1 MYTVCPG
8 CTRQFQIYAEHLSAA
23 AGQVRCG
30 FCHEQFN
37 ATERLYDKPLS
48 NEEALDKQ
56 PVVESVE
63 EEEPQ
68 FDIPE
73 KIKPS
78 LDVPEEKESV
88 VVTSNESGNVLEN
101 AQETVQENTEEKVQG
116 LETAIN
122 EIGIDSSVEETKNTS
137 KQEPQEAQESIQQSN
152 IDASEEITVR
162 KKVEI
167 QDEVKQESSQPV
179 DEAEDK
185 AVSEEQFNFAEV
197 EESLL
202 LDESPKVKSRWSWL
216 VSFFWTVATLAA
228 LIIIVA
234 QLAWFNRDRLLLEYP
249 ELLPYA
255 KQVCAELDCQ
265 LIREKDVSKI
275 KLVNRDVR
283 LHPTYQ
289 DTLLVN
295 AAMKNELSIRQPY
308 PKVQLTLFDTSG
320 SLLGYREFVPE
331 DYLDNSIEIDKGMPT
346 DSPVYFVLEVSGPTA
361 GAVSFEFRFL

>member
-1 MYTVCPG
+1 MYTLCPG

-37 ATERLYDKPLS
+37 AMERLYDKPLP
-48 NEEALDKQ
+48 NEKALDEQ
-56 PVVESVE
+56 FIIESE
-63 EEEPQ
+63 GEEEPQ

-73 KIKPS
+73 TIKPQPAIS
-78 LDVPEEKESV
+78 EDIENVI
-88 VVTSNESGNVLEN
+88 VTINES
-101 AQETVQENTEEKVQG
+101 EKVQG

-122 EIGIDSSVEETKNTS
+122 EIGIQSPVEEAES
-137 KQEPQEAQESIQQSN
+137 RIKQELEKPQESIQQSN
-152 IDASEEITVR
+152 IDLSEDIIVR
-162 KKVEI
+162 KEIEI
-167 QDEVKQESSQPV
+167 QDEAREEPTKTV
-179 DEAEDK
+179 AEVAEPKDK
-185 AVSEEQFNFAEV
+185 VVSEEQYNFPEEEV
-197 EESLL
+197 FL
-202 LDESPKVKSRWSWL
+202 LDESPEVKSRWSWVL
-216 VSFFWTVATLAA
+216 AFFWTTATLVA
-228 LIIIVA
+228 LIVIA
-234 QLAWFNRDRLLLEYP
+234 GQLAWFNRDRLLLEYP

-255 KQVCAELDCQ
+255 KQICVEFDCQ

-320 SLLGYREFVPE
+320 SLLGYREFVPK
-331 DYLDNSIEIDKGMPT
+331 DYLDDSIEIEKGMPT
-346 DSPVYFVLEVSGPTA
+346 GSPVYFVLEVSGATA

>member
-37 ATERLYDKPLS
+37 AMDRLYDEPLS
-48 NEEALDKQ
+48 NEKILNEQLALQENK
-56 PVVESVE
+56 

-68 FDIPE
+68 FEIPE
-73 KIKPS
+73 VINPE
-78 LDVPEEKESV
+78 LVVPEEDVFVSN
-88 VVTSNESGNVLEN
+88 NES
-101 AQETVQENTEEKVQG
+101 ETVEG
-116 LETAIN
+116 LQTAIN
-122 EIGIDSSVEETKNTS
+122 EIGIRPSVDEIKKREDHLSQNSIAGQEEVLDQSEAITIQKEFD
-137 KQEPQEAQESIQQSN
+137 KQENLTEQNESEYVETEISNKEHFKFTEA
-152 IDASEEITVR
+152 DKDFLLEEP
-162 KKVEI
+162 
-167 QDEVKQESSQPV
+167 VK
-179 DEAEDK
+179 
-185 AVSEEQFNFAEV
+185 
-197 EESLL
+197 
-202 LDESPKVKSRWSWL
+202 KSRWSWIVPL
-216 VSFFWTVATLAA
+216 FWTSATLAA
-228 LIIIVA
+228 LVVILG
-234 QLAWFNRDRLLLEYP
+234 QLAWFNRDRVLLEYP
-249 ELLPYA
+249 ELIPYA
-255 KQVCAELDCQ
+255 KKLCDEFDCQ

-320 SLLGYREFVPE
+320 SLLGYREFMPT
-331 DYLDNSIEIDKGMPT
+331 DYLDSSIEIDKGMPVE
-346 DSPVYFVLEVSGPTA
+346 SPVYFVLEVSGPTA

>member
-37 ATERLYDKPLS
+37 AMERLYDEPLS
-48 NEEALDKQ
+48 NEKILNEQLTL
-56 PVVESVE
+56 ESVK

-73 KIKPS
+73 TIEPELVVS
-78 LDVPEEKESV
+78 EEDVFVSDSETEK
-88 VVTSNESGNVLEN
+88 
-101 AQETVQENTEEKVQG
+101 AQG

-122 EIGIDSSVEETKNTS
+122 EIGIRPSVEEIK
-137 KQEPQEAQESIQQSN
+137 KQIKQDAKTAKEQVQEESV
-152 IDASEEITVR
+152 DPSEDITVQR
-162 KKVEI
+162 EVED
-167 QDEVKQESSQPV
+167 QNVVKN
-179 DEAEDK
+179 EAEQDVAK
-185 AVSEEQFNFAEV
+185 TEEKLVSKEQFNFPDTEEEFLSGESAE
-197 EESLL
+197 
-202 LDESPKVKSRWSWL
+202 VKSRWSWI
-216 VSFFWTVATLAA
+216 VPFFWTTATLVA
-228 LIIIVA
+228 LVVIVA
-234 QLAWFNRDRLLLEYP
+234 QLAWFNRDRVLLKYP
-249 ELLPYA
+249 EVLPYA
-255 KQVCAELDCQ
+255 KRLCAEFDCQ

-308 PKVQLTLFDTSG
+308 PKVQLTLYDTSG
-320 SLLGYREFVPE
+320 SLLGHREFVPN
-331 DYLDNSIEIDKGMPT
+331 DYLDSSIEIEKGMPI

>member
-37 ATERLYDKPLS
+37 AMDRLHDKPLF
-48 NEEALDKQ
+48 NENILDEQ
-56 PVVESVE
+56 CLVEPEE

-73 KIKPS
+73 TIKTQS
-78 LDVPEEKESV
+78 VSPEDKENV
-88 VVTSNESGNVLEN
+88 FVTSNQS
-101 AQETVQENTEEKVQG
+101 EKVLADETG
-116 LETAIN
+116 LQTAIN
-122 EIGIDSSVEETKNTS
+122 EIGIQPKVDETESKT
-137 KQEPQEAQESIQQSN
+137 KQEPGESIQQSN
-152 IDASEEITVR
+152 IGSSENITAR
-162 KKVEI
+162 KKTET
-167 QDEVKQESSQPV
+167 QN
-179 DEAEDK
+179 EAREELTQADVGSEDK
-185 AVSEEQFNFAEV
+185 DVSEEQFNFPEV
-197 EESLL
+197 EEALL
-202 LDESPKVKSRWSWL
+202 LNEAPQAKSRWSWVL
-216 VSFFWTVATLAA
+216 PFFWTVATLAA
-228 LIIIVA
+228 LVVIVA

-255 KQVCAELDCQ
+255 KQICAELDCR
-265 LIREKDVSKI
+265 LIRQKDVNKI
-275 KLVNRDVR
+275 ELVNRDVR

-308 PKVQLTLFDTSG
+308 PIVQLTLFDTSG

-346 DSPVYFVLEVSGPTA
+346 NSPVYFVLEVSGPTA

>member
-8 CTRQFQIYAEHLSAA
+8 CSRQFQIYAEHLSAA

-37 ATERLYDKPLS
+37 AMERLYDKLLP
-48 NEEALDKQ
+48 NEKLLDEQ
-56 PVVESVE
+56 SLIEL

-73 KIKPS
+73 PIKPQ
-78 LDVPEEKESV
+78 LDSSEDI
-88 VVTSNESGNVLEN
+88 EN
-101 AQETVQENTEEKVQG
+101 AFVISNQPGNKSEKAQENLQTPEVVNETG
-116 LETAIN
+116 IETAIN
-122 EIGIDSSVEETKNTS
+122 EIGIPSPSAEETES
-137 KQEPQEAQESIQQSN
+137 KAKQQLKEAEESIQQGN
-152 IDASEEITVR
+152 DDLSENITVR
-162 KKVEI
+162 KEVET
-167 QDEVKQESSQPV
+167 QDEVKQELAQKVVEP
-179 DEAEDK
+179 EDTV
-185 AVSEEQFNFAEV
+185 VSEEQFSFPEEEILLL
-197 EESLL
+197 EES
-202 LDESPKVKSRWSWL
+202 SAVKGRWSWVL
-216 VSFFWTVATLAA
+216 PFFWTVATLAA
-228 LIIIVA
+228 LVVIAA

-255 KQVCAELDCQ
+255 KQICAEFDCQ
-265 LIREKDVSKI
+265 LIRERNVSKI

-308 PKVQLTLFDTSG
+308 PIVQLTLFDTSG

>member
-8 CTRQFQIYAEHLSAA
+8 CTRQFQIFAEHLSAA
-23 AGQVRCG
+23 SGQVRCG

-37 ATERLYDKPLS
+37 AMERLHDEPLS
-48 NEEALDKQ
+48 NEKILNEQLALQ
-56 PVVESVE
+56 TESND
-63 EEEPQ
+63 EPQ

-73 KIKPS
+73 TIEPE
-78 LDVPEEKESV
+78 LALPEEDV
-88 VVTSNESGNVLEN
+88 FVANNEP
-101 AQETVQENTEEKVQG
+101 EKVQG

-122 EIGIDSSVEETKNTS
+122 EIGIRPSVEEIKRKVQQEHVDNLEIDPSEDVTIRREIDIQNVVEKESPVQAEEAKN
-137 KQEPQEAQESIQQSN
+137 ES
-152 IDASEEITVR
+152 A
-162 KKVEI
+162 
-167 QDEVKQESSQPV
+167 
-179 DEAEDK
+179 A
-185 AVSEEQFNFAEV
+185 EEQFNFPEAEEDFLL
-197 EESLL
+197 EESS
-202 LDESPKVKSRWSWL
+202 EVKSRWSWL
-216 VSFFWTVATLAA
+216 LPFFWTTSTLIAT
-228 LIIIVA
+228 IVIVA
-234 QLAWFNRDRLLLEYP
+234 QLAWFNRDRVLLEYP

-255 KQVCAELDCQ
+255 KQVCDELDCQ

-295 AAMKNELSIRQPY
+295 AAMKNELAIRQPY
-308 PKVQLTLFDTSG
+308 PKVQLTLFDTAG

-331 DYLDNSIEIDKGMPT
+331 DYLDSSIQIDKGMPV

>member
-37 ATERLYDKPLS
+37 AMERLYDKPLP
-48 NEEALDKQ
+48 NEKALDEQ
-56 PVVESVE
+56 FIVESVE

-73 KIKPS
+73 TIKPQLAS
-78 LDVPEEKESV
+78 PENGESV
-88 VVTSNESGNVLEN
+88 IVTSNEPD
-101 AQETVQENTEEKVQG
+101 KVQA

-122 EIGIDSSVEETKNTS
+122 EIGIQPPVEETESRIT
-137 KQEPQEAQESIQQSN
+137 QELEEPQASIQQNN
-152 IDASEEITVR
+152 IESSENITVR
-162 KKVEI
+162 KKAEV
-167 QDEVKQESSQPV
+167 QDEVREEPRQTAAEP
-179 DEAEDK
+179 EDK
-185 AVSEEQFNFAEV
+185 AVSEERYNFPEV
-197 EESLL
+197 EEALL
-202 LDESPKVKSRWSWL
+202 LDELPEVKSRWSWVL
-216 VSFFWTVATLAA
+216 PFFWTVATLVA
-228 LIIIVA
+228 LVVIVA

-255 KQVCAELDCQ
+255 KQICAEFDCQ

-320 SLLGYREFVPE
+320 SLLGYREFIPE
-331 DYLDNSIEIDKGMPT
+331 DYLDDSIEIEKGMPT
-346 DSPVYFVLEVSGPTA
+346 GSPVYFVLEVSGPTA